1 VIKIHITLEDTLAST
16 PTRKVVDAEIPS
28 EFGPALRSAL
38 EDLSN
43 ILSERLLGV
52 HKFERED
59 ALSFALT
66 ALGPL
71 RAAVNKIV
79 PEGHPDYE

>member
-1 VIKIHITLEDTLAST
+1 MLKIHLTLVDTEQPGT
-16 PTRKVVDAEIPS
+16 QKIVDAEIPS

-43 ILSERLLGV
+43 IISERLLGV

-59 ALSFALT
+59 ALTFALT

-71 RAAVNKIV
+71 RAAVNQIV
-79 PEGHPDYE
+79 PAGHPDYE

>member
-1 VIKIHITLEDTLAST
+1 MINIVITLTDTKTGAES
-16 PTRKVVDAEIPS
+16 RAEIPS

-43 ILSERLLGV
+43 LISERLLGV

-59 ALSFALT
+59 SLTFAVT

-71 RAAVNKIV
+71 RAAVNQVV
-79 PEGHPDYE
+79 PAGDPNYE

>member
-1 VIKIHITLEDTLAST
+1 MINICIGLHDDLTGAIAT
-16 PTRKVVDAEIPS
+16 AEIPS

-43 ILSERLLGV
+43 IIGERLVGV

-59 ALSFALT
+59 ALTFAAT
-66 ALGPL
+66 AVGTL
-71 RAAVNKIV
+71 RAAVNQIV

>member
-1 VIKIHITLEDTLAST
+1 MLKIHITLKDTERPGAQNI
-16 PTRKVVDAEIPS
+16 VDAEIPS

-43 ILSERLLGV
+43 IISERLLGV

-59 ALSFALT
+59 ALTFALT

-71 RAAVNKIV
+71 RAAVNQIV

>member
-1 VIKIHITLEDTLAST
+1 MIVIKLTVEDTLSGASAQA
-16 PTRKVVDAEIPS
+16 DIPS

-43 ILSERLLGV
+43 ILGERLVGV

-59 ALSFALT
+59 SITFAVT

-71 RAAVNKIV
+71 RAAVNQVV
-79 PEGHPDYE
+79 PQGDPNYEV

>member
-1 VIKIHITLEDTLAST
+1 VIKIRLTVEDTLSGASAET
-16 PTRKVVDAEIPS
+16 EIPS

-38 EDLSN
+38 EDLNN
-43 ILSERLLGV
+43 ILGERLVGV

-59 ALSFALT
+59 ALTFAVT

-71 RAAVNKIV
+71 RAAVNQVV
-79 PEGHPDYE
+79 PEGHPDYEG

>member
-1 VIKIHITLEDTLAST
+1 VIKIQF
-16 PTRKVVDAEIPS
+16 RVVDDLTADVVPPVTTEIPS

-43 ILSERLLGV
+43 ILGERLVGV

-59 ALSFALT
+59 ALTFAVA

-71 RAAVNKIV
+71 RAAVNQVV
-79 PEGHPDYE
+79 PEGHPDYEG